1 VAGKLSVAAPKGWK
15 LHLPGQVS
23 VQPGERLELALEVD
37 LRGAASPACQPVVVR
52 GDFSSAGAPILSL
65 RLLPEAGIEKK

>member
-1 VAGKLSVAAPKGWK
+1 MLA
-15 LHLPGQVS
+15 
-23 VQPGERLELALEVD
+23 QPGERLELTLAVD

-52 GDFSSAGAPILSL
+52 GDFSSAGTPILSL